1 MQQWKIKAL
10 TYLSSILVYR
20 WYALAA
26 AWALCLIGWS
36 VVAAMPDQYRA
47 EAKVYID
54 TQSLMDPLLRG
65 LTVSIDPAQEI
76 AVMLKTLIT
85 RPTLEQVVRI
95 TDPEAGKYSAPIL
108 EQKVLDLQN
117 RISIRG
123 LDTRNYYAIGYSDN
137 NAQYATAVTQSLLS
151 IMQDSRVGGARLDM
165 DAARSFIGKK
175 VQEYED
181 RLRDADKRRADF
193 RTANLEILSKGVAAT
208 RITAAD
214 AAYEQAKKDLNSA
227 TVRRDSV
234 KEQLATIPKQV
245 PIDERMFLG
254 SSLGGVPT
262 EGAMRAGGTTETP
275 MLSNPMQ
282 RLEQAQTALAELR
295 IRYTESH
302 PDVIAQKKLIAQ
314 LQSQLAATPD
324 KDGANRS
331 VMVPNSV
338 YTQLQAKLSDE
349 ETNVAVQRQRVSE
362 SAGELS
368 RAKQDASQ
376 AIDVQ
381 ARYDGLDRD
390 YGNIQKTYAELLQSR
405 EAASLSQARDDQN
418 QGVSASEGR
427 PEPGRLLPRS
437 RTSADAA
444 DSGCSQSVGVELAGI
459 ASGPGWRRGNC
470 CPACFIFGPLLHQR
484 RHHGAIRHSFD
495 RCDHR
500 AAPDVQHKAQP
511 GFGRR
516 AVCFRCVIA
525 SWVCWSRHDAANF
538 NIFRAWSVKWL
549 NDLTALI

>member
-10 TYLSSILVYR
+10 TYLASILVYR

-26 AWALCLIGWS
+26 AWALCLMGWG
-36 VVAAMPDQYRA
+36 VVAAMPDQYTA

-54 TQSLMDPLLRG
+54 TESLMDPLLRG

-95 TDPEAGKYSAPIL
+95 TDPAASKLTPIQL
-108 EQKVLDLQN
+108 EERVLDLQN

-123 LDTRNYYAIGYSDN
+123 LDTRNYYAVGYTDN
-137 NAQYATAVTQSLLS
+137 DAQYATAVTQSLLS
-151 IMQDSRVGGARLDM
+151 IMQDSRVGGTRLDM
-165 DAARSFIGKK
+165 DTARNFIAKK

-193 RTANLEILSKGVAAT
+193 RTANLEILSKGVAAN

-234 KEQLATIPKQV
+234 KEQLATMPKTV

-254 SSLGGVPT
+254 STLGGMPA
-262 EGAMRAGGTTETP
+262 EGAMRTNGTATEAP
-275 MLSNPMQ
+275 VLSNPVQ
-282 RLEQAQTALAELR
+282 RLEQAQQTLAELR
-295 IRYTESH
+295 IRFTESH

-314 LQSQLAATPD
+314 LQAQITDAPD
-324 KDGANRS
+324 KDKNSPDHSS

-362 SAGELS
+362 AASELAK
-368 RAKQDASQ
+368 AKQEASL

-405 EAASLSQARDDQN
+405 ESASLSQARDDQN
-418 QGVSASEGR
+418 QGVSFRVLEPPQKPRIPAAPNRLALNSAVLLLGLGGGAAVAILLALYSGRFFTSEDITAQFGI
-427 PEPGRLLPRS
+427 PLIGVITALPQPFGTRRS
-437 RTSADAA
+437 RISAVALSVSFA
-444 DSGCSQSVGVELAGI
+444 LLLLGYVGVVTVLRTSI
-459 ASGPGWRRGNC
+459 Y
-470 CPACFIFGPLLHQR
+470 
-484 RHHGAIRHSFD
+484 
-495 RCDHR
+495 
-500 AAPDVQHKAQP
+500 
-511 GFGRR
+511 
-516 AVCFRCVIA
+516 
-525 SWVCWSRHDAANF
+525 
-538 NIFRAWSVKWL
+538 SVLGVL
-549 NDLTALI
+549 NG

>member
-418 QGVSASEGR
+418 QGVSFRVLEPPQTPRIPDAPNRLALNSLVLLLGLGGGAAIAVLLALYSGRFFTSEDITAQFGI
-427 PEPGRLLPRS
+427 PLIGVITALPQTFSTRRS
-437 RTSADAA
+437 RVSAVALSVSVA
-444 DSGCSQSVGVELAGI
+444 LLLLGYVGVVTMLRTSI
-459 ASGPGWRRGNC
+459 Y
-470 CPACFIFGPLLHQR
+470 
-484 RHHGAIRHSFD
+484 
-495 RCDHR
+495 
-500 AAPDVQHKAQP
+500 
-511 GFGRR
+511 
-516 AVCFRCVIA
+516 
-525 SWVCWSRHDAANF
+525 
-538 NIFRAWSVKWL
+538 SVLGVL
-549 NDLTALI
+549 NG